1 MTALSE
7 AAATYAEL
15 ESHRVFAGV
24 CAETIAAYRSVFTIQ
39 DVRRGSIIFD
49 QGDEASDV
57 FLVLHGRIALNR
69 VAPCGREIAPALLGP
84 GSIVGDDALSAARG
98 GRSARA
104 TAMTDS
110 TGLLVAA
117 SDLMRILA
125 HDGTVAANIVRI
137 LALQHEAMVA
147 TLEELATL
155 NVVDRIARF
164 LWRLATPSDGPST
177 ETVRVDFPLTHGQ
190 IAAFVSSS
198 RETVS
203 LEMGRL
209 VRAGRVIRDR
219 EGYAL
224 RREL

>member
-1 MTALSE
+1 MTE
-7 AAATYAEL
+7 V

-24 CAETIAAYRSVFTIQ
+24 SAQTVAAYRSAFSMQ
-39 DVRRGSIIFD
+39 HVRRSSVIFD
-49 QGDEASDV
+49 QDDDASAV
-57 FLVLHGRIALNR
+57 FLVLRGRIALNR

-84 GSIVGDDALSAARG
+84 GSIVGADALSECG
-98 GRSARA
+98 GRRSARA
-104 TAMTDS
+104 TAITDA

-117 SDLMRILA
+117 SDFMGILA
-125 HDGTVAANIVRI
+125 RDGTVATNTVRI
-137 LALQHEAMVA
+137 LCLQQEAMVA

-164 LWRLATPSDGPST
+164 LGRLAAPSDAGWS
-177 ETVRVDFPLTHGQ
+177 ETVRVGLPLTHEQ

-209 VRAGRVIRDR
+209 VRSGRVIRDR
-219 EGYAL
+219 NGYAL
-224 RREL
+224 RREP

>member
-7 AAATYAEL
+7 AAATCAEL
-15 ESHRVFAGV
+15 ASHPVFAGV
-24 CAETIAAYRSVFTIQ
+24 SAETIAACRSVFTLQ
-39 DVRRGSIIFD
+39 GVRRASIIFD
-49 QGDEASDV
+49 QGDDASDV

-84 GSIVGDDALSAARG
+84 GSIVGDDALSAACGR
-98 GRSARA
+98 RSARA
-104 TAMTDS
+104 MAMTDS
-110 TGLLVAA
+110 TGLLVTA

-125 HDGTVAANIVRI
+125 HDGIVAANIVRI
-137 LALQHEAMVA
+137 LALQHETTVA

-164 LWRLATPSDGPST
+164 LWRLAAPSDGPST
-177 ETVRVDFPLTHGQ
+177 DTARVDFPLTHGQ

-219 EGYAL
+219 QGYAL